1 MTTKIVK
8 NVYDEVQDDMF
19 DPVYSEMGSIN
30 EEQGRDSINLVNKLQ
45 FGLSELKIFR
55 YRIIIF

>member
-1 MTTKIVK
+1 MTTKNEK
-8 NVYDEVQDDMF
+8 NVYNEVQDDTY